1 MCPSQALQG
10 GGCVSDFLH
19 SQSPR
24 EPPRTHCF
32 RPLAPPNPPHH
43 TLSKACSLAPD
54 PPSTWHSIEM
64 SSLLRERFFKQTYV
78 TSSSSSSSLHCVLLS
93 RIEFYVSCRFAISK
107 YPKYLTAAR
116 LLGQSQSSRG
126 DKDNLSKST
135 TGRVQIYMY
144 NGALLLWQNR
154 SSTNIQERSFQY
166 PAPWKMAPRPHT
178 QRLRHWRCASP
189 LGGHTYY
196 HDNHVEIGQKYVD
209 E

>member
-1 MCPSQALQG
+1 MRPSQALQG

-32 RPLAPPNPPHH
+32 RPLAPPHTPHH

-54 PPSTWHSIEM
+54 PSIHLALNTNKQPIEK
-64 SSLLRERFFKQTYV
+64 EGFFKQTYMWHHH
-78 TSSSSSSSLHCVLLS
+78 HCALLS

-107 YPKYLTAAR
+107 YPKYLTDAR

-135 TGRVQIYMY
+135 TGRPQIYMY

>member
-1 MCPSQALQG
+1 MRPSQALQG

-19 SQSPR
+19 SQTPESLP
-24 EPPRTHCF
+24 EHIVSGPWHPPTLPTTHCLRLAPWRRTH
-32 RPLAPPNPPHH
+32 
-43 TLSKACSLAPD
+43 
-54 PPSTWHSIEM
+54 PSTWHSIEM
-64 SSLLRERFFKQTYV
+64 SSLLRKRFFKQTYV
-78 TSSSSSSSLHCVLLS
+78 TSSSSSSSLHCALLS

-178 QRLRHWRCASP
+178 QRLRH
-189 LGGHTYY
+189 
-196 HDNHVEIGQKYVD
+196 
-209 E
+209 